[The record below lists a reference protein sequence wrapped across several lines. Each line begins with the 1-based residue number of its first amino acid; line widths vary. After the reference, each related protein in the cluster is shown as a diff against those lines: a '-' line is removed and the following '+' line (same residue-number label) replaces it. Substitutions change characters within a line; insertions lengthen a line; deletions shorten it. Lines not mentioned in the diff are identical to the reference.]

1 MEAKLTALL
10 GGLLILGGC
19 HRAAPPGP
27 GSVEVVFSVLG
38 ETTRATGTDGEAA
51 VDSWTL
57 LLYRDGRLAEAG
69 ASSSGSPIRK
79 TLPAGD
85 YTAYAVVNP
94 PASFNPAGFPAP
106 DALAGAESALGDNAP
121 GRLVMAG
128 RRTVTVPVPDG
139 SVQRIGVDRLVC
151 KAGIRK
157 VSVQF
162 ENPDLAARPFRLR
175 GIYLT
180 NCYGKSRYGSDWT
193 ADDILST
200 ASVWHNRMGFH
211 SETGVDGLLAETGLD
226 IPVTADR
233 PHTQEH
239 VFYFYP
245 NPLPASADTRSG
257 TWSRRKTRL
266 VLEAQIGERTYY
278 YPVTLPESQ
287 RNRTYLIEEA
297 VIRKLGSL
305 DPEKDEP
312 GAIDITFSTSPD
324 DWSPAYNVTET
335 S

>member
-10 GGLLILGGC
+10 GGLLLLGGC

-51 VDSWTL
+51 VDDWAL

-69 ASSSGSPIRK
+69 TSSSGSEIRK
-79 TLPAGD
+79 TLPAGE
-85 YTAYAVVNP
+85 YTAFAVVNP
-94 PASFNPAGFPAP
+94 PASFAPAGFTAP
-106 DALAGAESALGDNAP
+106 GALAGAESALGDNAP

-128 RRTVTVPVPDG
+128 RRSVTVPVPDG

-151 KAGIRK
+151 KAGIRQI
-157 VSVQF
+157 SVQF
-162 ENPDLAARPFRLR
+162 ANPDLAALPFRLK

-180 NCYGKSRYGSDWT
+180 TCYGKSRYGSDWT
-193 ADDILST
+193 TGEILSD
-200 ASVWHNRMGFH
+200 ASVWYNRMGFH
-211 SETGVDGLLAETGLD
+211 SETGVDALLAETGLD
-226 IPVTADR
+226 VSVTPDR

-239 VFYFYP
+239 VFYYYP
-245 NPLPASADTRSG
+245 NPLPESLDTRSG
-257 TWSRRKTRL
+257 TWTRRKTRL
-266 VLEAQIGERTYY
+266 VLEAQVGERTYY

-287 RNRTYLIEEA
+287 RNRTYIIEEA

-312 GAIDITFSTSPD
+312 GSIEVTFSVVPD
-324 DWSPAYNVTET
+324 DWGPEYTVTENT
-335 S
+335 

>member
-85 YTAYAVVNP
+85 YTAFAVVNP
-94 PASFNPAGFPAP
+94 PADFDP
-106 DALAGAESALGDNAP
+106 DDYSDPDMLDEAECGLSENAP

-162 ENPDLAARPFRLR
+162 ENPDLAARPFLLR

>member
-51 VDSWTL
+51 VDGWAL

-69 ASSSGSPIRK
+69 TSSSGSEIRK

-85 YTAYAVVNP
+85 YTAFAVVNP
-94 PASFNPAGFPAP
+94 PASFDPAGYLSPG
-106 DALAGAESALGDNAP
+106 ALAGAESALGDNAP

-128 RRTVTVPVPDG
+128 RRTVSVPVPDG

-157 VSVQF
+157 ISVQF
-162 ENPDLAARPFRLR
+162 ADPGLAARPFRLK
-175 GIYLT
+175 GVYLT

-193 ADDILST
+193 AENILST
-200 ASVWHNRMGFH
+200 ASVWHNRMGFR
-211 SETGVDGLLAETGLD
+211 SEAGLDALLAETGLD
-226 IPVTADR
+226 IPVSADR

-245 NPLPASADTRSG
+245 NPLPASLDTRSG
-257 TWSRRKTRL
+257 TWARRRTRL
-266 VLEAQIGERTYY
+266 VLEAQIGDRTYY

-312 GAIDITFSTSPD
+312 GVIDVTFSTSTD
-324 DWSPAYNVTET
+324 DWSPAFQVTET

>member
-1 MEAKLTALL
+1 MKTKLTALL
-10 GGLLILGGC
+10 GGLLLLGGC

-27 GSVEVVFSVLG
+27 GNVEVVFSVLG
-38 ETTRATGTDGEAA
+38 EATRGTGTAGEAA

-69 ASSSGSPIRK
+69 TSSSGSAIRK
-79 TLPAGD
+79 TLPAGG
-85 YTAYAVVNP
+85 YTAFAVVNP
-94 PASFNPAGFPAP
+94 PPSFDPAGFPDP
-106 DALAGAESALGDNAP
+106 GALAGAESALGDNAP

-128 RRTVTVPVPDG
+128 SRSVTVPVPDG

-157 VSVQF
+157 VAVQF
-162 ENPDLAARPFRLR
+162 TDPGLAARPFRLK

-193 ADDILST
+193 AEGILSD
-200 ASVWHNRMGFH
+200 AH
-211 SETGVDGLLAETGLD
+211 SEAGVDGLLAETGLD

-239 VFYFYP
+239 VFYYYP
-245 NPLPASADTRSG
+245 NPLPASLDTRSG
-257 TWSRRKTRL
+257 TWTRRRTRL
-266 VLEAQIGERTYY
+266 VLEAQIGDRTYY

-297 VIRKLGSL
+297 VIRSLGSL
-305 DPEKDEP
+305 DPERDEP
-312 GAIDITFSTSPD
+312 GALDITFSTSPD
-324 DWSPAYNVTET
+324 DWSPTFNVTET

>member
-1 MEAKLTALL
+1 MKANCTALL
-10 GGLLILGGC
+10 GSLLILGGC

-51 VDSWTL
+51 VDDWAL

-69 ASSSGSPIRK
+69 TSSSGSEIRK
-79 TLPAGD
+79 TLPAGE

-94 PASFNPAGFPAP
+94 PASFAPAGFSASG
-106 DALAGAESALGDNAP
+106 ALAGAESALGDNAP

-162 ENPDLAARPFRLR
+162 KNPDLAARPFRLK

-193 ADDILST
+193 AEDILST

-211 SETGVDGLLAETGLD
+211 SEAGVDGLLAETGLD

-245 NPLPASADTRSG
+245 NPLPASLDTRSG
-257 TWSRRKTRL
+257 TWTRRRTRL
-266 VLEAQIGERTYY
+266 VLEAQIGDRTYY

-297 VIRKLGSL
+297 VIRTLGSL

-312 GAIDITFSTSPD
+312 GAIDVTFSTSPD
-324 DWSPAYNVTET
+324 DWSPTYHVTET

>member
-94 PASFNPAGFPAP
+94 PASFDPAGFPAP

-128 RRTVTVPVPDG
+128 QRTVTVPVPDG

>member
-38 ETTRATGTDGEAA
+38 ETTRATGTDGEA
-51 VDSWTL
+51 VDGWAL

-69 ASSSGSPIRK
+69 TSSSGAEIRK

-85 YTAYAVVNP
+85 YTAFAVVNP
-94 PASFNPAGFPAP
+94 PASFDPAGYLSPG
-106 DALAGAESALGDNAP
+106 ALAGAESALGDNAP

-128 RRTVTVPVPDG
+128 RRTVSVPVPDG

-157 VSVQF
+157 ISVQF
-162 ENPDLAARPFRLR
+162 ADPGLAARPFRLK
-175 GIYLT
+175 GVYLT
-180 NCYGKSRYGSDWT
+180 NCYGKSRYGSDW
-193 ADDILST
+193 AAEDILST
-200 ASVWHNRMGFH
+200 ASVWHNRMGFR
-211 SETGVDGLLAETGLD
+211 SEAGLDALLAETGLD
-226 IPVTADR
+226 ISITADR
-233 PHTQEH
+233 PHT
-239 VFYFYP
+239 
-245 NPLPASADTRSG
+245 
-257 TWSRRKTRL
+257 
-266 VLEAQIGERTYY
+266 VLEAQIGDRTYY

-312 GAIDITFSTSPD
+312 GVIDVTFSTSTD
-324 DWSPAYNVTET
+324 DWSPAFQVTET

>member
-1 MEAKLTALL
+1 MKAKLTALL
-10 GGLLILGGC
+10 GGLLLLGGC

-27 GSVEVVFSVLG
+27 GNVEVVFSILG
-38 ETTRATGTDGEAA
+38 EATRGTGTAGEAA

-69 ASSSGSPIRK
+69 TSSSGSAIRK
-79 TLPAGD
+79 TLPAGG
-85 YTAYAVVNP
+85 YTAFAVVNP
-94 PASFNPAGFPAP
+94 PPSFDPAGFPDP
-106 DALAGAESALGDNAP
+106 GALAGAESALGDNAP

-128 RRTVTVPVPDG
+128 SRSVTVPVPDG

-151 KAGIRK
+151 KAGIGK
-157 VSVQF
+157 VTVQF
-162 ENPDLAARPFRLR
+162 TDPGLASRPFRLK

-193 ADDILST
+193 AEGILSD
-200 ASVWHNRMGFH
+200 ASAWYNRMGFH
-211 SETGVDGLLAETGLD
+211 SEAGVDGLLAETGLD

-233 PHTQEH
+233 PHAQEH
-239 VFYFYP
+239 VFYYYP
-245 NPLPASADTRSG
+245 NPLPASLDTRSG
-257 TWSRRKTRL
+257 TWSRRRTRL
-266 VLEAQIGERTYY
+266 VLEAQIGDRTYY

-297 VIRKLGSL
+297 VIRNLGSL
-305 DPEKDEP
+305 DPERDEP
-312 GAIDITFSTSPD
+312 GAIDITFRTSTD
-324 DWSPAYNVTET
+324 DWSPTFNVTET

>member
-1 MEAKLTALL
+1 MKANCTALL

-51 VDSWTL
+51 VDDWAL

-69 ASSSGSPIRK
+69 TSSSGSEIRK

-94 PASFNPAGFPAP
+94 PASFAPAGFP
-106 DALAGAESALGDNAP
+106 DTGALAGAESALGDNAP

-162 ENPDLAARPFRLR
+162 ENPDLAARPFRLK

-180 NCYGKSRYGSDWT
+180 NCYGKSRYGSDW
-193 ADDILST
+193 AAEDILST
-200 ASVWHNRMGFH
+200 ASSWHNRMGFH
-211 SETGVDGLLAETGLD
+211 SEAGVDGLLAETGLD

-239 VFYFYP
+239 VFYYYP
-245 NPLPASADTRSG
+245 NPLPASLDTRSG
-257 TWSRRKTRL
+257 TWTRRRTRL
-266 VLEAQIGERTYY
+266 VLEAQIGDRTYY

-297 VIRKLGSL
+297 VIRSLGSL
-305 DPEKDEP
+305 DPERDEP

-324 DWSPAYNVTET
+324 DWSPTFNVTET

>member
-10 GGLLILGGC
+10 GCLLILGGC

-38 ETTRATGTDGEAA
+38 ETTRAAGTAGEAA
-51 VDSWTL
+51 VDEWAL

-69 ASSSGSPIRK
+69 TSSSGSEIRK
-79 TLPAGD
+79 TLPAGE
-85 YTAYAVVNP
+85 YTAFAVVNP
-94 PASFNPAGFPAP
+94 PASFVPAGFPDP
-106 DALAGAESALGDNAP
+106 GALAGAESALGDNAP

-128 RRTVTVPVPDG
+128 RRSVTVPVPDG

-157 VSVQF
+157 ISVQF
-162 ENPDLAARPFRLR
+162 ANPDLAALPFRLK

-193 ADDILST
+193 AGDILSD
-200 ASVWHNRMGFH
+200 ASLWHNRMGFH
-211 SETGVDGLLAETGLD
+211 PETGVDALLAETGLD
-226 IPVTADR
+226 ISVTPDR

-245 NPLPASADTRSG
+245 NPLPETLDTRSG
-257 TWSRRKTRL
+257 TWTRRRTRL
-266 VLEAQIGERTYY
+266 VLEAQVGERTYY
-278 YPVTLPESQ
+278 YPVTLPKSQ

-312 GAIDITFSTSPD
+312 GSIEITFSVVPD
-324 DWSPAYNVTET
+324 DWGPEYTVTENT
-335 S
+335 

>member
-51 VDSWTL
+51 VDGWAL

-69 ASSSGSPIRK
+69 TSSSGSEIRK

-85 YTAYAVVNP
+85 YTAFAVVNP
-94 PASFNPAGFPAP
+94 PASFDPAGYPEP
-106 DALAGAESALGDNAP
+106 GALAGAESALGDNAP

-128 RRTVTVPVPDG
+128 RRTVSVPVPDG

-162 ENPDLAARPFRLR
+162 VDPSLAARPFRLK

-193 ADDILST
+193 AEDILST
-200 ASVWHNRMGFH
+200 ASVWHNRMGFR
-211 SETGVDGLLAETGLD
+211 SEAGLDALLAETGLD
-226 IPVTADR
+226 IPVSADR

-245 NPLPASADTRSG
+245 NPLPASLDTRSG
-257 TWSRRKTRL
+257 TWSRRRTRL
-266 VLEAQIGERTYY
+266 VLEAQIGDRTYY
-278 YPVTLPESQ
+278 YPVTLPESR

-312 GAIDITFSTSPD
+312 GVIDVTFSTSTD
-324 DWSPAYNVTET
+324 DWSPAFQVTET

>member
-1 MEAKLTALL
+1 MKAYCTALL
-10 GGLLILGGC
+10 GGLLLLGGC
-19 HRAAPPGP
+19 HRAAPPG
-27 GSVEVVFSVLG
+27 GVEVVFSILG
-38 ETTRATGTDGEAA
+38 ETTRATGTAGEAA
-51 VDSWTL
+51 VDDWAL

-69 ASSSGSPIRK
+69 TSSSGSAIRK
-79 TLPAGD
+79 TLLAGD

-94 PASFNPAGFPAP
+94 PASFAPAGFTDPG
-106 DALAGAESALGDNAP
+106 ALAGAESALGDNAP

-128 RRTVTVPVPDG
+128 RRTVTVPVRDG

-157 VSVQF
+157 ISVQF
-162 ENPDLAARPFRLR
+162 ANPDLAALPFRLK

-193 ADDILST
+193 AGDILSD
-200 ASVWHNRMGFH
+200 ASAWYNRMGFH
-211 SETGVDGLLAETGLD
+211 SEAGVDGLLAETGLD

-239 VFYFYP
+239 VFYYYP
-245 NPLPASADTRSG
+245 NPLPASLDTRSG
-257 TWSRRKTRL
+257 TWTRRRTRL
-266 VLEAQIGERTYY
+266 VLEAQIGDRTYY

-297 VIRKLGSL
+297 VIRSLGSL
-305 DPEKDEP
+305 DPERDEP

-324 DWSPAYNVTET
+324 DWSPTFNVTET

>member
-1 MEAKLTALL
+1 MKANCTALL
-10 GGLLILGGC
+10 GSLLILGGC

-51 VDSWTL
+51 VDDWAL

-69 ASSSGSPIRK
+69 TSSSGSEIRK

-85 YTAYAVVNP
+85 YTAFAVVNP
-94 PASFNPAGFPAP
+94 PASFDPAGYLSPG
-106 DALAGAESALGDNAP
+106 ALAGAESALGDNAP

-162 ENPDLAARPFRLR
+162 KNPDVAARPFRLK

-193 ADDILST
+193 AEGILSD
-200 ASVWHNRMGFH
+200 ASAWHNRMGFH
-211 SETGVDGLLAETGLD
+211 SEAGVDGLLAETGLD

-245 NPLPASADTRSG
+245 NPLPASLDTRSG
-257 TWSRRKTRL
+257 TWTRRRTRL
-266 VLEAQIGERTYY
+266 VLEAQIGDRTYY

-312 GAIDITFSTSPD
+312 GVIDVTFSTSTD
-324 DWSPAYNVTET
+324 DWSPAFQVTET

>member
-1 MEAKLTALL
+1 M
-10 GGLLILGGC
+10 
-19 HRAAPPGP
+19 
-27 GSVEVVFSVLG
+27 
-38 ETTRATGTDGEAA
+38 
-51 VDSWTL
+51 
-57 LLYRDGRLAEAG
+57 
-69 ASSSGSPIRK
+69 
-79 TLPAGD
+79 
-85 YTAYAVVNP
+85 VNP
-94 PASFNPAGFPAP
+94 PASFDPAGFPAP

-128 RRTVTVPVPDG
+128 RRSVTVPVPDG

-200 ASVWHNRMGFH
+200 TSVWHNRMGFH

>member
-94 PASFNPAGFPAP
+94 PASFDPAGFPAP
-106 DALAGAESALGDNAP
+106 GALAGAESALGENAP

-193 ADDILST
+193 ADDIRST
-200 ASVWHNRMGFH
+200 TSVWHNRMGFH

>member
-1 MEAKLTALL
+1 MKANCTALL

-19 HRAAPPGP
+19 DRAAPPGS

-51 VDSWTL
+51 VDDWAL

-69 ASSSGSPIRK
+69 TSSSGSEIRK
-79 TLPAGD
+79 MLPAGD
-85 YTAYAVVNP
+85 YTAFAVVNP
-94 PASFNPAGFPAP
+94 PAGFDPAGFPDP
-106 DALAGAESALGDNAP
+106 GALAGAESTLGDNAP

-128 RRTVTVPVPDG
+128 RRSVTVPVPDG

-157 VSVQF
+157 VAVQF
-162 ENPDLAARPFRLR
+162 TDPGLAARPFRLK

-193 ADDILST
+193 AEGILSD
-200 ASVWHNRMGFH
+200 ASAWYNRMGFH
-211 SETGVDGLLAETGLD
+211 SEAGVDGLLAETGLD

-233 PHTQEH
+233 PHAQEH
-239 VFYFYP
+239 VFYYYP
-245 NPLPASADTRSG
+245 NPLPASLDTRSG
-257 TWSRRKTRL
+257 TWSRRRTRL
-266 VLEAQIGERTYY
+266 VLEAQIGDRTYY

-297 VIRKLGSL
+297 VIRNLGSL
-305 DPEKDEP
+305 DPERDEP

-324 DWSPAYNVTET
+324 DWSPTFHVTET

>member
-1 MEAKLTALL
+1 MRANCTALL
-10 GGLLILGGC
+10 GSLLILGGC

-51 VDSWTL
+51 VDDWVL
-57 LLYRDGRLAEAG
+57 LLYRNGRLAEAG
-69 ASSSGSPIRK
+69 TSSSGSEIRK
-79 TLPAGD
+79 TLPVGE

-94 PASFNPAGFPAP
+94 PASFDPAGFSDPG
-106 DALAGAESALGDNAP
+106 ALAGAESALGDNTP

-128 RRTVTVPVPDG
+128 CRTVSVPVPDG

-175 GIYLT
+175 GMYLT

-200 ASVWHNRMGFH
+200 TSVWHNRMGFH
-211 SETGVDGLLAETGLD
+211 SETGVDGLLAETSLD
-226 IPVTADR
+226 IPVTADW

-239 VFYFYP
+239 IFYFYP

-324 DWSPAYNVTET
+324 DWSPEYNVTET

>member
-51 VDSWTL
+51 VDAWAL

-69 ASSSGSPIRK
+69 TSSSGAEIRK

-85 YTAYAVVNP
+85 YTAFAVVNP
-94 PASFNPAGFPAP
+94 PASFDPAGYLSPG
-106 DALAGAESALGDNAP
+106 ALAGAESALGDNAP

-128 RRTVTVPVPDG
+128 SRSVTVPVPDG

-157 VSVQF
+157 ISVQF
-162 ENPDLAARPFRLR
+162 ADPGLAARPFCLK
-175 GIYLT
+175 GVYLT
-180 NCYGKSRYGSDWT
+180 NCYGKSRYGSDW
-193 ADDILST
+193 AAEDILST
-200 ASVWHNRMGFH
+200 ASVWHNRMGFR
-211 SETGVDGLLAETGLD
+211 SEAGLDALLAETGLD
-226 IPVTADR
+226 ISITADR
-233 PHTQEH
+233 PHTREH

-245 NPLPASADTRSG
+245 NPLPASLDTRSG
-257 TWSRRKTRL
+257 TWVRRRTRL
-266 VLEAQIGERTYY
+266 VLEAQIGDRTYY

-312 GAIDITFSTSPD
+312 GVIDVTFSTSTD
-324 DWSPAYNVTET
+324 DWSPAFQVTET

>member
-1 MEAKLTALL
+1 MKANCTALL
-10 GGLLILGGC
+10 GSLLILGGC

-51 VDSWTL
+51 VDDWAL

-69 ASSSGSPIRK
+69 TSSSGSEIRK

-94 PASFNPAGFPAP
+94 PASFAPAGFP
-106 DALAGAESALGDNAP
+106 DTGALAGAESALGDNAP
-121 GRLVMAG
+121 GRLVMTG

-157 VSVQF
+157 VAVQF
-162 ENPDLAARPFRLR
+162 TDPGLAARPFRLK

-180 NCYGKSRYGSDWT
+180 NCYGKSRYGSDW
-193 ADDILST
+193 AAEDILST
-200 ASVWHNRMGFH
+200 ASVWHNRMGFR
-211 SETGVDGLLAETGLD
+211 SEAGLDALLAETGLD
-226 IPVTADR
+226 IPVSADR

-245 NPLPASADTRSG
+245 NPLPASLDTRSG
-257 TWSRRKTRL
+257 TWVRRRTRL
-266 VLEAQIGERTYY
+266 VLEAQIGDRTYY

-312 GAIDITFSTSPD
+312 GAIDVTFSTSPD
-324 DWSPAYNVTET
+324 DWSPTYHVSET

>member
-1 MEAKLTALL
+1 MKANCTALL
-10 GGLLILGGC
+10 GSLLILGGC

-51 VDSWTL
+51 VDDWAL

-69 ASSSGSPIRK
+69 TSSSGSAIRK
-79 TLPAGD
+79 TLPAGE

-94 PASFNPAGFPAP
+94 PASFAPAGFPGP
-106 DALAGAESALGDNAP
+106 GALAGAESALGDNAP

-162 ENPDLAARPFRLR
+162 KNPDLAARPFRLK

-180 NCYGKSRYGSDWT
+180 NCYGKTRYGSDWT
-193 ADDILST
+193 AEDILST

-211 SETGVDGLLAETGLD
+211 SEAGVDGLLAETGLD

-245 NPLPASADTRSG
+245 NPLPASLDTRSG
-257 TWSRRKTRL
+257 TWTRRRTRL
-266 VLEAQIGERTYY
+266 VLEAQIGDRTYY

-297 VIRKLGSL
+297 VIRTLGSL

-312 GAIDITFSTSPD
+312 GSIEVTFRTSTE
-324 DWSPAYNVTET
+324 DWFPSYPVTET

>member
-1 MEAKLTALL
+1 MKRTVLIVSALVL
-10 GGLLILGGC
+10 AGC
-19 HRAAPPGP
+19 HRTAPPG
-27 GSVEVVFSVLG
+27 GVEVVFSILG
-38 ETTRATGTDGEAA
+38 ETTRATGTAGEAA
-51 VDSWTL
+51 VDDWAL

-69 ASSSGSPIRK
+69 TSSSGSAIRK
-79 TLPAGD
+79 TLLAGD

-94 PASFNPAGFPAP
+94 PASFAPAGYPSP
-106 DALAGAESALGDNAP
+106 GVLAGAESALGDNAP

-128 RRTVTVPVPDG
+128 RRTVSVPVPDG

-162 ENPDLAARPFRLR
+162 ENPNLAARPFRLK

-180 NCYGKSRYGSDWT
+180 NCYGKSRFGSDW
-193 ADDILST
+193 AVEDILST

-211 SETGVDGLLAETGLD
+211 SAGGVDALLAETGLD

-245 NPLPASADTRSG
+245 NPLPASLDTRSG
-257 TWSRRKTRL
+257 TWTRRKTRL
-266 VLEAQIGERTYY
+266 VLEAQIGDRTYY
-278 YPVTLPESQ
+278 YPVSLPESQ

-312 GAIDITFSTSPD
+312 GAIDVTFSTSAD
-324 DWSPAYNVTET
+324 DWSPAFQVTET

>member
-94 PASFNPAGFPAP
+94 PASFDPAGFPAP

-245 NPLPASADTRSG
+245 NPIPASADTRSG

>member
-1 MEAKLTALL
+1 MKRTALIVSVL
-10 GGLLILGGC
+10 VVAGC
-19 HRAAPPGP
+19 HRAAPP
-27 GSVEVVFSVLG
+27 SVRNVEVVFSVAG
-38 ETTRATGTDGEAA
+38 GATRVTGADGEAA
-51 VDSWTL
+51 VDDWAL
-57 LLYRDGRLAEAG
+57 LLYRDGRLTEAG
-69 ASSSGSPIRK
+69 TSESGAAIRK
-79 TLPAGD
+79 KLPAGD
-85 YTAYAVVNP
+85 YTAFAVVNP
-94 PASFNPAGFPAP
+94 PAGFRPAGYPTPA
-106 DALAGAESALGDNAP
+106 ALAGAEAALGDNAP

-162 ENPDLAARPFRLR
+162 KNPALAARPFRLK

-180 NCYGKSRYGSDWT
+180 NCYGKNRYGSDWT
-193 ADDILST
+193 AEDILST

-211 SETGVDGLLAETGLD
+211 SEAGVDGLLAETGLD

-245 NPLPASADTRSG
+245 NPLPASLDTRSG
-257 TWSRRKTRL
+257 TWTRRRTRL
-266 VLEAQIGERTYY
+266 VLEAQIGDRTYY

-297 VIRKLGSL
+297 VIRTLGSL

-312 GAIDITFSTSPD
+312 GSIEVTFRTSTE
-324 DWSPAYNVTET
+324 DWSPSYPVSET

>member
-1 MEAKLTALL
+1 MKANCTALL
-10 GGLLILGGC
+10 GSLLILGGC

-38 ETTRATGTDGEAA
+38 ETTRATGTAGEAA
-51 VDSWTL
+51 VDDWAL

-69 ASSSGSPIRK
+69 TSSSGSEIRK
-79 TLPAGD
+79 TLPAGE
-85 YTAYAVVNP
+85 YTAFAVVNP
-94 PASFNPAGFPAP
+94 PASFAPAGFPDP
-106 DALAGAESALGDNAP
+106 GALAGAESALGDNAP

-128 RRTVTVPVPDG
+128 RRSVTVPVPDG

-162 ENPDLAARPFRLR
+162 KNPDLAARPFRLK

-193 ADDILST
+193 AEDILST

-211 SETGVDGLLAETGLD
+211 SEAGVDGLLAETGLD

-245 NPLPASADTRSG
+245 NPLPASLDTRSG
-257 TWSRRKTRL
+257 TWTRRRTRL
-266 VLEAQIGERTYY
+266 VLEAQIGDRTYY

-297 VIRKLGSL
+297 VIRTLGSL

-312 GAIDITFSTSPD
+312 GAIDVTFSTSPD
-324 DWSPAYNVTET
+324 DWSPTYHVTET

>member
-1 MEAKLTALL
+1 MEARLTALL
-10 GGLLILGGC
+10 GSLLLLGGC
-19 HRAAPPGP
+19 HRAAAPDP
-27 GSVEVVFSVLG
+27 GSMEVIFSVLG
-38 ETTRATGTDGEAA
+38 EATRATGTKGEAA

-69 ASSSGSPIRK
+69 SSSSGSAIRK
-79 TLPAGD
+79 TLLAGD

-94 PASFNPAGFPAP
+94 PASFDP
-106 DALAGAESALGDNAP
+106 DRFSQPGTLAEAASALGDNAP

-128 RRTVTVPVPDG
+128 RRTVSVPVRDG

-157 VSVQF
+157 ISVQF
-162 ENPDLAARPFRLR
+162 ENPDLAALPFRLK

-193 ADDILST
+193 ADQILSD
-200 ASVWHNRMGFH
+200 ASAWHNRMGYH
-211 SETGVDGLLAETGLD
+211 SEAGVNKLLAETGLD
-226 IPVTADR
+226 ISVTADR

-245 NPLPASADTRSG
+245 NPLPETLDTRSG
-257 TWSRRKTRL
+257 TWTRRRTRL
-266 VLEAQIGERTYY
+266 VLEAQIGEQTYY

-305 DPEKDEP
+305 DPEQEKP
-312 GAIDITFSTSPD
+312 GAIDISFRTSPD

-335 S
+335 T

>member
-94 PASFNPAGFPAP
+94 PASFDPAGFPAP
-106 DALAGAESALGDNAP
+106 AALAGAESALGDNAP

-200 ASVWHNRMGFH
+200 TSVWYNRMGFH